1 MPRKLTRSPMQFN
14 RCSTEVT
21 VTLRK
26 DLRGYFTSEFKTD
39 EIEQISNS
47 TRRIWIVILNRSLT
61 EEIVFK
67 KDKLLVFFIV
77 ESKDKIN
84 IKYKTTGTKKKV
96 TPKISIKKKKKKRQR
111 GGFLNR

>member
-1 MPRKLTRSPMQFN
+1 MQFN
-14 RCSTEVT
+14 RCNTEVT

-67 KDKLLVFFIV
+67 KDKPLVFFIV

-84 IKYKTTGTKKKV
+84 IKYKTTGTKKKIM
-96 TPKISIKKKKKKRQR
+96 PKISIKKKKKRDR
-111 GGFLNR
+111 EAVF